1 MSRAVR
7 LFCLLLLCSAIAAD
21 AQTSIPFAQAQA
33 RAKAIVSRMTLEQ
46 KIEEVHGIRTPQFYR
61 YVPGIPSL
69 GIPPMQITNGPAG
82 AGPGGAG
89 PQQRATALPAPIA
102 LAASWDPTL
111 ARQYGVLA
119 GEETRSLGND
129 LLEAPDVN
137 IARVPQGGRNF
148 ESFGEDPWLAS
159 RIGVGAIDGIQST
172 GVMANVKHFVAN
184 NQETDRRSINEII
197 PERALREIYL
207 PAFKAAIDDGHV
219 ASVMCAYPRVNGAY
233 DCENEPLLKDVL
245 RDDWHFDGFVI
256 SDFGATHSTGPS
268 ALAGLD
274 VEFPTGQYYGD
285 ALRQAIQ
292 EKQVPEAV
300 LDAMLVRR
308 FTKMI
313 EFGWFRP
320 QPKPTPIPVL
330 EHGAIARSIAEQGM
344 VLLKNE
350 NGLLPLDNTKIRRL
364 ALIGSYALG
373 AMTGGG
379 GSSHVIPTYTID
391 PVDGISAGLL
401 VQIRP
406 RLNDGCDI
414 AEAVKLA
421 KSSDVAIVMV
431 GDTDT
436 EGSDQPIALS
446 AHQNDLVEAVA
457 AANPH
462 TVVVVKSGS
471 AVLLPWIDK
480 VPAVL
485 EAWYPGQEDG
495 NAVAD
500 VLFGKVNPS
509 GKLPIT
515 FPMSADQTLA
525 ADPSHYPGNGTEVR
539 YSEGLDVG
547 YRGYQA
553 HNIKPLFP
561 FGFGLSY
568 TTFGFSGISV
578 QAKPESAVVRFRV
591 ANTGSRAGAE
601 VAQLYLTFPSI
612 EEGQEP
618 PRQLRGFQK
627 VVLAPGETKTV
638 ELNLNAAQL
647 SYWSES
653 RHSWQLAHGELA
665 VAVGDSSANTPL
677 QGTFTI
683 R

>member
-1 MSRAVR
+1 MSRVTR
-7 LFCLLLLCSAIAAD
+7 LFCLILLSAATAAN
-21 AQTSIPFAQAQA
+21 AQTSISFAQAQS
-33 RAKAIVSRMTLEQ
+33 RAKAIVRRMTLEQ

-102 LAASWDPTL
+102 LAASWDPSL

-148 ESFGEDPWLAS
+148 ESFGEDPWLDS
-159 RIGVGAIDGIQST
+159 RIAVGVIGGIQST
-172 GVMANVKHFVAN
+172 GVMANVKHYVAN
-184 NQETDRRSINEII
+184 NQEADRRTINEII

-207 PAFKAAIDDGHV
+207 PTFKAAIDEGHV

-233 DCENEPLLKDVL
+233 DCENEPLLKGVL
-245 RDDWHFDGFVI
+245 RDDWHFNGFVI
-256 SDFGATHSTGPS
+256 SDFGATHSTVPS

-274 VEFPTGQYYGD
+274 VEFPTGQYFGD
-285 ALRQAIQ
+285 ALREAV
-292 EKQVPEAV
+292 ENKQVPEAV
-300 LDAMLVRR
+300 VDAMLVHR

-313 EFGWFRP
+313 QFGWFGA
-320 QPKPTPIPVL
+320 QAKPRPIPVL
-330 EHGAIARSIAEQGM
+330 EHGATARSIAEQGM

-350 NGLLPLDNTKIRRL
+350 NGLLPLDNAKIRRL
-364 ALIGSYALG
+364 ALIGPYALG

-391 PVDGISAGLL
+391 PVDGIAASLL

-414 AEAVKLA
+414 AAAARLA

-431 GDTDT
+431 GDMDT
-436 EGSDQPIALS
+436 EGSDQPIELS
-446 AHQNDLVEAVA
+446 AHQNDLVQAVA
-457 AANPH
+457 AANPR

-509 GKLPIT
+509 GKLPVT

-525 ADPSHYPGNGTEVR
+525 ADSNRYPGNGSEVD
-539 YSEGLDVG
+539 YSEGLEVG

-568 TTFGFSGISV
+568 TTFRFSDLIV
-578 QAKPESAVVRFRV
+578 QSKPQGAVVRFRV
-591 ANTGSRAGAE
+591 RNTGNRSGAD
-601 VAQLYLTFPSI
+601 VAQLYVTFPTI
-612 EEGQEP
+612 DEDQEP
-618 PRQLRGFQK
+618 PRQLKGFQK
-627 VVLAPGETKTV
+627 IVLAPNETKTI
-638 ELNLNAAQL
+638 ELQLDSPQL
-647 SYWSES
+647 SYWSE
-653 RHSWQLAHGELA
+653 RHHAWQLAHGEFNL
-665 VAVGDSSANTPL
+665 AVGDSSANTPL
-677 QGTFTI
+677 QDTLTI
-683 R
+683 Q